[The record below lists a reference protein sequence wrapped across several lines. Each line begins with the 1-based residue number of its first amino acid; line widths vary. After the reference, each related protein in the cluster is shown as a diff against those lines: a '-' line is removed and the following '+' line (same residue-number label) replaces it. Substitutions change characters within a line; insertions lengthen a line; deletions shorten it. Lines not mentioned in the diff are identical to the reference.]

1 MIKEPILLK
10 GRNGYLIKGKNIKNY
25 GYQDKNAYS
34 SMLFLQEIITAVVP
48 TLCFKMWAEVDRY
61 TKGKEVLGQVRT
73 VPKYENAKN

>member
-34 SMLFLQEIITAVVP
+34 SMLFLQEIIIVRNHCSSAYAV
-48 TLCFKMWAEVDRY
+48 F
-61 TKGKEVLGQVRT
+61 
-73 VPKYENAKN
+73 